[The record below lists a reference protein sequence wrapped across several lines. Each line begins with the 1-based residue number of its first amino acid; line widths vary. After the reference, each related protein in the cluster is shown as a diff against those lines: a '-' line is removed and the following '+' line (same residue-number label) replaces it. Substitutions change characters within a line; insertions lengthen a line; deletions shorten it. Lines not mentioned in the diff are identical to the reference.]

1 MAEEKEQEKA
11 RGQGQK
17 WVGYRPSATKKA
29 SRSIAIGRSEA
40 VLELH
45 HAWSLQAPSILTLSK
60 GHAVRQ
66 ATTCL
71 PFNQLEPH

>member
-1 MAEEKEQEKA
+1 MVLFPALGMAEEKEQEKE

-29 SRSIAIGRSEA
+29 SRLIAIGRSEA

-45 HAWSLQAPSILTLSK
+45 HAPSVS
-60 GHAVRQ
+60 R
-66 ATTCL
+66 L
-71 PFNQLEPH
+71 PAF